1 MKIVSY
7 YDESKAF
14 SGFRCSSAAD
24 PQIIRS
30 VRPPLREAPR
40 KPRCALMDDD
50 DAARGDADDA
60 TAAAGGGGG
69 GDDDAVAPEDVVEA
83 DVAASVEQ
91 DGAGDG
97 GGAGAGAG
105 GAGSARGVGGL

>member
-1 MKIVSY
+1 MKVKHLP
-7 YDESKAF
+7 D
-14 SGFRCSSAAD
+14 SGVHPPPIRKLSA
-24 PQIIRS
+24 R

-69 GDDDAVAPEDVVEA
+69 GDDDAVAPEDAVEA